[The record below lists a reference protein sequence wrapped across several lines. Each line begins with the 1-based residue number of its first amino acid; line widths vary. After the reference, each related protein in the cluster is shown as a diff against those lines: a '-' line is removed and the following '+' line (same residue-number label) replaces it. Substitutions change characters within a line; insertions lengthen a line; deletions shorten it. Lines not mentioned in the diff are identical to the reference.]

1 MCLRF
6 AVRTAIIMLCS
17 YHGHCVKSSDVPK
30 AYRARAYTTRTG
42 LRLQHAYATSVIMSS
57 PPLAIIP
64 PMHPLIGRITPP
76 GSKSIT
82 NRALL
87 LAALGRGTSRLA
99 GALKSRDTTL
109 MAAALRQMG
118 VVVDEPNETSFVV
131 TSEGFLRAPQQPL
144 LLGNAG
150 TATRFLAAAAALCDG
165 TVVIDGDAAMRKRP
179 IGPLLTAMHS
189 LGIAASAPTG
199 CPPVRIEGRGH
210 FGSGRV
216 EIDGSLSSQYVS
228 AVLMASPCGE
238 GPIDV
243 ALTGRD
249 LDARG
254 YVDLT
259 VAAMSAFGAKVVPVH
274 RTTWRVE
281 PTGYTA
287 TDFAIEPDASASTYL
302 WAASALTEGR
312 IDLGVP
318 IEAFTQPDA
327 QAATFIRMFPNLP
340 AVIDGSQMQDAVPT
354 LAVLAAF
361 NDTPVR
367 FTGIA
372 NLRVKECDRIR
383 ALATELSRIRPGLG
397 LEEGDDLIVASD
409 PGLAGQ
415 RLPTRIETYEDHRIA
430 MSFAL
435 AALRIGGI
443 VILDPDCVGKTY
455 PGYWDALRSL
465 GVEIRAA

>member
-1 MCLRF
+1 
-6 AVRTAIIMLCS
+6 
-17 YHGHCVKSSDVPK
+17 
-30 AYRARAYTTRTG
+30 
-42 LRLQHAYATSVIMSS
+42 MSS
-57 PPLAIIP
+57 PPLAITP
-64 PMHPLIGRITPP
+64 PTHPLIGRVTPP

-87 LAALGRGTSRLA
+87 LAALARGTSRLT

-118 VVVDEPNETSFVV
+118 VLVDEPDETSFVV
-131 TSEGFLRAPQQPL
+131 TSAGFLRAPDAPL
-144 LLGNAG
+144 FLGNAG
-150 TATRFLAAAAALCDG
+150 TATRFLTAAVALCDG
-165 TVVIDGDAAMRKRP
+165 TVVIDGDEAMRKRP
-179 IGPLLTAMHS
+179 IGPLVTAMHS

-199 CPPVRIEGRGH
+199 CPPVTVEARGH

-228 AVLMASPCGE
+228 ALLMASPYGE

-259 VAAMSAFGAKVVPVH
+259 VAAMSAFGAKVAPVD
-274 RTTWRVE
+274 RTTWRIAA
-281 PTGYTA
+281 TGYTA
-287 TDFAIEPDASASTYL
+287 TDFVIEPDASASTYL
-302 WAASALTEGR
+302 WAAEALTDGR

-327 QAATFIRMFPNLP
+327 QAAKFIRMFPRLP

-372 NLRVKECDRIR
+372 NLRVKECDRIG

-397 LEEGDDLIVASD
+397 REAGDDLIVASD
-409 PGLAGQ
+409 PKLAGQ
-415 RLPTRIETYEDHRIA
+415 TLPARIETYEDHRIA

-443 VILDPDCVGKTY
+443 VILDPECVGKTY

-465 GVEIRAA
+465 GVTTRAA